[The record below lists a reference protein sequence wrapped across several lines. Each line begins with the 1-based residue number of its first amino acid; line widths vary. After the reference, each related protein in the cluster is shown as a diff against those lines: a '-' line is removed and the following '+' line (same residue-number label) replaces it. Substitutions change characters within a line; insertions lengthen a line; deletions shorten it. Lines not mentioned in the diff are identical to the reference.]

1 MKPTIIRI
9 RSGGQSGVDRAA
21 LDFAR
26 CQNIEICGWCPKG
39 GWAEDYPEAPGI
51 RAMFPELQETP
62 EAEPWQ
68 RTLWNM
74 RDAQAIL
81 TIMPEGSG
89 ESKGTELGVQEGI
102 ELGKPMF
109 TARGV
114 EDAEEIAAWLRAL
127 AADRSAGSDAVDGS
141 ANSDAVD
148 GSANSDAVVGSA
160 NSDAVDESTT
170 AIGIELCVGG
180 PRASECPDGY
190 RVTLEILEKV
200 MELLDLT
207 SRAKKQGTDKKSG
220 IRVMTI
226 DDYEKVY
233 SLWMSCKNMGFNNL
247 DDSREGIAKYLKRN
261 PATCFVA
268 EQGQNIVGVIL
279 SGHDGRRG
287 FIHHLAVAENCRRQG
302 IATKL
307 LECAVSSLA
316 AEGINKVALLVF
328 NRNEAG
334 NAFWEKNG
342 FTCREDLVYRN
353 KALVEMVR
361 IDT

>member
-81 TIMPEGSG
+81 TITPEGSG

-109 TARGV
+109 TAHGV
-114 EDAEEIAAWLRAL
+114 KDAEEIAAWLRSL
-127 AADRSAGSDAVDGS
+127 AANESA
-141 ANSDAVD
+141 
-148 GSANSDAVVGSA
+148 
-160 NSDAVDESTT
+160 T
-170 AIGIELCVGG
+170 AIGVELCVGG

-190 RVTLEILEKV
+190 RVTMEILEKV

-207 SRAKKQGTDKKSG
+207 KFE

-233 SLWMSCKNMGFNNL
+233 ALWMSCKNMGFNNL
-247 DDSREGIAKYLKRN
+247 DDSREGIAKYLRRN

-268 EQGQNIVGVIL
+268 ECGDSIVGVIF

-287 FIHHLAVAENCRRQG
+287 FIHHLAVAEDCRRQG
-302 IATKL
+302 IATEL

-316 AEGINKVALLVF
+316 AEGINKVALFVF

-342 FTCREDLVYRN
+342 FTSREDLVYRN

>member
-1 MKPTIIRI
+1 MLSICSQHLQRTMKPTIIRI

-62 EAEPWQ
+62 EAVPWQ

-102 ELGKPMF
+102 ELGKSMF

-114 EDAEEIAAWLRAL
+114 EDAEEIAAWLRSL
-127 AADRSAGSDAVDGS
+127 AADRSAGSDG
-141 ANSDAVD
+141 
-148 GSANSDAVVGSA
+148 VVGSA

-170 AIGIELCVGG
+170 AIGVELCVGG
-180 PRASECPDGY
+180 PRASECPNGY
-190 RVTLEILEKV
+190 QVTMEILEKV
-200 MELLDLT
+200 MELLDQT
-207 SRAKKQGTDKKSG
+207 KFE

-247 DDSREGIAKYLKRN
+247 DDSREGIAKYLRRN

-268 EQGQNIVGVIL
+268 ECGDSIVGVIL

-287 FIHHLAVAENCRRQG
+287 FIHHLAVAESCRRQG
-302 IATKL
+302 IATEL
-307 LECAVSSLA
+307 LECVVSSLA

-342 FTCREDLVYRN
+342 FTSREDLVYRN

>member
-81 TIMPEGSG
+81 TITPEGSG

-109 TARGV
+109 TAHGV
-114 EDAEEIAAWLRAL
+114 KDAEEIAAWLRSL
-127 AADRSAGSDAVDGS
+127 AANESA
-141 ANSDAVD
+141 
-148 GSANSDAVVGSA
+148 
-160 NSDAVDESTT
+160 T
-170 AIGIELCVGG
+170 AIGVELCVGG

-190 RVTLEILEKV
+190 RVTMEILEKV
-200 MELLDLT
+200 MELLD
-207 SRAKKQGTDKKSG
+207 
-220 IRVMTI
+220 M
-226 DDYEKVY
+226 
-233 SLWMSCKNMGFNNL
+233 
-247 DDSREGIAKYLKRN
+247 
-261 PATCFVA
+261 
-268 EQGQNIVGVIL
+268 QNI
-279 SGHDGRRG
+279 
-287 FIHHLAVAENCRRQG
+287 
-302 IATKL
+302 
-307 LECAVSSLA
+307 
-316 AEGINKVALLVF
+316 
-328 NRNEAG
+328 
-334 NAFWEKNG
+334 
-342 FTCREDLVYRN
+342 
-353 KALVEMVR
+353 
-361 IDT
+361 

>member
-26 CQNIEICGWCPKG
+26 WQNIEICGWCPKG

-51 RAMFPELQETP
+51 KEMYPELQETP

-102 ELGKPMF
+102 ELGKSMF

-114 EDAEEIAAWLRAL
+114 EDAEEIAAWLRSL
-127 AADRSAGSDAVDGS
+127 AADRSAGSDG
-141 ANSDAVD
+141 
-148 GSANSDAVVGSA
+148 VVGSA

-170 AIGIELCVGG
+170 AIGVELCVGG

-190 RVTLEILEKV
+190 RVTMEILEKV

-207 SRAKKQGTDKKSG
+207 KFE

-233 SLWMSCKNMGFNNL
+233 ALWMSCKNMGFNNL
-247 DDSREGIAKYLKRN
+247 DDSREGIAKYLRRN

-268 EQGQNIVGVIL
+268 ECGDSIVGVIL

-287 FIHHLAVAENCRRQG
+287 FIHHLAVAEDCRRQSM
-302 IATKL
+302 ATEL

-316 AEGINKVALLVF
+316 AEGINKVALFVF

-342 FTCREDLVYRN
+342 FTSREDLVYRN